1 MRVAGDRK
9 IDLQKAPIRGAE
21 EDGDWLGERTL
32 ACFACLGSDSEAFL
46 PSCARHARLR
56 PLSNISLIHA
66 DITPDDS
73 YAPSNAHLTISLKIQ
88 PSLRESGSLQ
98 VEELFIPR
106 VKRGFA
112 PGPSSESCNCRVV
125 TTTNRLG
132 RLVQPSSL
140 TLHCPQLQFRLK
152 CWQRLLGHP
161 RLLRQ

>member
-1 MRVAGDRK
+1 MGIGWGSELSLASLASDPTAKLFSRATPDMR
-9 IDLQKAPIRGAE
+9 P
-21 EDGDWLGERTL
+21 
-32 ACFACLGSDSEAFL
+32 
-46 PSCARHARLR
+46 RLR

-98 VEELFIPR
+98 VEELFITR
-106 VKRGFA
+106 VKRGFT

>member
-1 MRVAGDRK
+1 MGIGWGSELSLASLASDPTTKLFSRAAPDMR
-9 IDLQKAPIRGAE
+9 P
-21 EDGDWLGERTL
+21 
-32 ACFACLGSDSEAFL
+32 
-46 PSCARHARLR
+46 RLR

-66 DITPDDS
+66 DNTPDDS

-106 VKRGFA
+106 EKRGFT
-112 PGPSSESCNCRVV
+112 PGPSSESSNCRVV

-132 RLVQPSSL
+132 RLVQPSLL

-161 RLLRQ
+161 RRLRQ